1 MNIDTP
7 FNEYSTVV
15 SSDWIDFNGHL
26 NVAYYH
32 LIFDLSAKPFF
43 TWLGFTTEIREQHK
57 CSMFAL
63 ESHLTFLSEVKVHT
77 KVRVE
82 SRLLEVHPKRFHFY
96 QEMFIEDTNTLAAS
110 HESLGIVM
118 NMETRKSA
126 PMPDSIYERATKI
139 QQAHSALD
147 KPWQI
152 GHVMSVNPVK

>member
-118 NMETRKSA
+118 NMETRKSCLLYTS
-126 PMPDSIYERATKI
+126 PSPRDR
-139 QQAHSALD
+139 
-147 KPWQI
+147 
-152 GHVMSVNPVK
+152 G